1 MAYFNHLKYSN
12 DYKIHKDKKIR
23 TTFNSLDYE
32 SYIQSLD
39 LIKFDLGRIPAG
51 YEHRADLISNLFYG
65 TPTLDWVICLV
76 NKINDPFQ
84 QLNVGDPIKI
94 PKIL

>member
-1 MAYFNHLKYSN
+1 MTYFNHLKFS
-12 DYKIHKDKKIR
+12 KEPKKHKDKMIA
-23 TTFNSLDYE
+23 TTFNSLEYE
-32 SYIQSLD
+32 SYIKSLD
-39 LIKFDLGRIPAG
+39 VIKFDLGRIPAG